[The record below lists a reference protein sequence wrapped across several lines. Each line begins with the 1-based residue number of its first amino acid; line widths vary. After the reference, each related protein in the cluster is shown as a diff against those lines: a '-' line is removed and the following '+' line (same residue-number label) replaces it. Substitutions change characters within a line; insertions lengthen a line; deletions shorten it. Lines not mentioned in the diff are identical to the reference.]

1 MVKFKYSATERA
13 IVYGSF
19 LVAKDSQVVADLY
32 HGMFG
37 WSLDR
42 RTVERI
48 FEIRKT
54 HIFENLSGAGR
65 PSKVDETEIEMLI
78 VTLGEDHQN
87 LQTAAYRIYEGTN
100 KNVNSRTLGPWAS
113 ILKANN
119 RTEPEFLR

>member
-65 PSKVDETEIEMLI
+65 PSKVDETEMEMLI
-78 VTLGEDHQN
+78 ETLGEDHQN
-87 LQTAAYRIYEGTN
+87 LQTAANRIYEGTN
-100 KNVNSRTLGPWAS
+100 KKVNSRTL
-113 ILKANN
+113 ANY
-119 RTEPEFLR
+119 TQDLGLVTQSQ